1 MILLDKRIEKRNY
14 TKHGFNLN
22 PFVSI
27 TSGVFILIFAVYAL
41 VQLDRANELLQS
53 INIAIL
59 TNFDWVFI
67 VSSNVFLLICIGLA
81 LSKLGNVKIG
91 GLDAEPEFSKVA
103 WYSMLI
109 SAGMGIGLMFWA
121 VGEPLTHFVNA
132 PPIFQ
137 SADPA
142 ASAMA
147 STFLHWGLHP
157 WGIYALIGLGLS
169 YFAFNRKLPLSIRS
183 VFYPFLKDKIYGIH
197 GDIIDTFA
205 VLATMFGLATSL
217 GLGTLQ
223 INSGLDYIF
232 GIGIS
237 TGVQVGIILGV
248 TLLATVSVMAGIHK
262 GVRFLSEVNMRIAFV
277 FMMLIFLLGPTAY
290 ILRLF
295 VNSLGLYFGN
305 IVQYA
310 TFLSTDIG
318 GSWQGA
324 WTIFYL
330 AWWIS
335 WSPFV
340 GMFIARISKGRTI
353 REFIVGVL
361 FIPSL
366 ISFFWLT
373 VFGGSA
379 IFTDGISGGALFQT
393 VQDNYPVA
401 LFEMVTFLNIPFIAE
416 AVRMAI
422 FVLITLLVM
431 TFFIT
436 SSDSGSLVVNKLTS
450 SGVLGAPKRQR
461 VFWAVLEGIL
471 AATLLIIG
479 GEMALE
485 TLQTAVIIAGLPLA
499 VVLFFMSFSLI
510 KGIGE
515 TYEHQ
520 HKIKRKNEFWGMIN
534 DLGVDTMIDDLEV
547 DEG

>member
-1 MILLDKRIEKRNY
+1 M
-14 TKHGFNLN
+14 NL
-22 PFVSI
+22 FVSI
-27 TSGVFILIFAVYAL
+27 TSGVFILIFALYAL
-41 VQLDRANELLQS
+41 LQLDRANELLQS
-53 INIAIL
+53 INSAIL

-67 VSSNVFLLICIGLA
+67 LSSNIFLLICIGLA
-81 LSKLGNVKIG
+81 LSKLGNVRIG
-91 GLDAEPEFSKVA
+91 GIDCVPEFSKVA

-121 VGEPLTHFVNA
+121 VGEPLTHFINA
-132 PPIFQ
+132 PPIFE
-137 SADPA
+137 STDPA
-142 ASAMA
+142 VSALA

-157 WGIYALIGLGLS
+157 WGIYALIGLGLA

-232 GIGIS
+232 DIGVS
-237 TGVQVGIILGV
+237 TGIQVGIIIGV

-262 GVRFLSEVNMRIAFV
+262 GVRFLSEVNMRLAFSL
-277 FMMLIFLLGPTAY
+277 MMLIFLLGPTAY

-295 VNSLGLYFGN
+295 VNSVGVYFGN
-305 IVQYA
+305 IIQYA
-310 TFLSTDIG
+310 TFLSTTGD
-318 GSWQGA
+318 SAWQGA

-361 FIPSL
+361 FIPTL
-366 ISFFWLT
+366 ISFFWLS

-379 IFTDGISGGALFQT
+379 IFVDGISGGTLFQT

-401 LFEMVTFLNIPFIAE
+401 LFEMINLLNIPLIAE
-416 AVRMAI
+416 AVRLAL

-515 TYEHQ
+515 TYEEQ
-520 HKIKRKNEFWGMIN
+520 HKTRKKDEFWGMISE
-534 DLGVDTMIDDLEV
+534 LGLDVPVEDLEV